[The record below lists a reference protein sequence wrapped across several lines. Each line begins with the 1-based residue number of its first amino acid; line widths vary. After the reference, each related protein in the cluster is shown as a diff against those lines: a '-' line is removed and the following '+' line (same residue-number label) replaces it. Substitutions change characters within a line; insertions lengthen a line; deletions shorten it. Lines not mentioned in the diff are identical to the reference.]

1 MDVGRLMSMVAD
13 VVYLMPIFNIL
24 DMVFGNSCSM
34 IDSGVNSF
42 RFVMVRDEHTEE
54 LIDRAK
60 ELLLPM
66 DVELR
71 VYDYR
76 TEDTFLYFD
85 IILRTTI
92 EIINEVEVEMPLVLS
107 SMAPIEELVELLCG
121 VFRGSVDFLSIY
133 YYNLCF
139 YVIVF
144 NLDVCLYKEVFN
156 DLFLESLWVCVD
168 WTVYEDRVVYRF
180 SYGEDVGDDDELYE
194 CA

>member
-1 MDVGRLMSMVAD
+1 MSMVAD
-13 VVYLMPIFNIL
+13 VVYLMPIFNVL
-24 DMVFGNSCSM
+24 DMVFGDSYSM

-42 RFVMVRDEHTEE
+42 RFVMVRDERTEE

-71 VYDYR
+71 VYNYC

-92 EIINEVEVEMPLVLS
+92 EIINEIEVEMPLVLS
-107 SMAPIEELVELLCG
+107 SMAPIEELVELLCK

-139 YVIVF
+139 YVMVF
-144 NLDVCLYKEVFN
+144 NLNVWLYKGVFN
-156 DLFLESLWVCVD
+156 DLFLESLWFCVD
-168 WTVYEDRVVYRF
+168 WTVYEDKIVYCF
-180 SYGEDVGDDDELYE
+180 SCNGDDGNDDGLYE
-194 CA
+194 CE